1 MGMGEFFEML
11 MVVSFGISWPISIFK
26 ALKSG
31 TAKGKSVIFSYFIW
45 AGYLF
50 GITSKFLRGSLTY
63 VFVFYVIN
71 LVSVSVDI
79 MLYYRN
85 RKLDKKREEE
95 TGERYY
101 GISCGQESV

>member
-1 MGMGEFFEML
+1 MGEFFEML
-11 MVVSFGISWPISIFK
+11 MVVSFGISWPISI
-26 ALKSG
+26 AKSLRSQ
-31 TAKGKSVIFSYFIW
+31 TAKGKSVCFSYFIW

-79 MLYYRN
+79 LLYYRN
-85 RKLDKKREEE
+85 RRLDRRREEG
-95 TGERYY
+95 GEPYY

>member
-1 MGMGEFFEML
+1 MGDFFEML

-31 TAKGKSVIFSYFIW
+31 TARGKSVVFSYLIW
-45 AGYLF
+45 VGYLF
-50 GITSKFLRGSLTY
+50 GITGKLLKGNLTY
-63 VFVFYVIN
+63 VFLFYVIN

-79 MLYYRN
+79 LLYYRN
-85 RKLDKKREEE
+85 RQADRKREEKE
-95 TGERYY
+95 EGYY

>member
-26 ALKSG
+26 SLKSG
-31 TAKGKSVIFSYFIW
+31 TAKGKSVTFSYFIW

-71 LVSVSVDI
+71 LVSVSIDI

-85 RKLDKKREEE
+85 RKMDKKREEE

-101 GISCGQESV
+101 GISCG